1 MTFDE
6 PLQPVEI
13 NIKIKCLVTKGLQI
27 SFKKINSKSLG

>member
-13 NIKIKCLVTKGLQI
+13 NIRLNAL
-27 SFKKINSKSLG
+27 LGKAYKYLLRKLTVKV